1 MRETVP
7 WSVSRPRH
15 HVGLLLAVHVLLAAL
30 LELAAGTGLAYVAG
44 FGAVRAALASPDWTW
59 LAAVCGF
66 LAVSC
71 VGYYYAYR
79 AIFTVCDG
87 PRLSRAQLRAVTAV
101 GFGGFLAYWG
111 GKIDRLALEA
121 AGANPA
127 EARIRAGA
135 LAGLEQ
141 GALAI
146 GGCATAIAVLA
157 AGSGIPASFTVPW
170 AVIPVPGFLVAFWA
184 AKRYRQRFGKHPGW
198 RGLAGTFLESVYL
211 VRELVVRPRLW
222 AWGWVG
228 MALFWAADSC
238 AVWAGLA
245 AFGYE
250 MNGAALFVGFATGML
265 FTRRTGPLAGA
276 GVLTLVLSVTIWT
289 CGAPLPVAVAGVF
302 AYRVLAFWVPM
313 PVSLVA
319 LPALRRLVACRIE
332 GQPEDGLRG
341 VQRGPHGMPQRG

>member
-1 MRETVP
+1 
-7 WSVSRPRH
+7 
-15 HVGLLLAVHVLLAAL
+15 VGVKLAVYVLLAAL
-30 LELAAGTGLAYVAG
+30 LELAAGVGLAYVAG
-44 FGAVRAALASPDWTW
+44 FGAVRAALASPDWVW

-66 LAVSC
+66 LGVSC
-71 VGYYYAYR
+71 AGYYYAYR
-79 AIFTVCDG
+79 AIFTVCGG
-87 PRLSRAQLRAVTAV
+87 PRLSRAQLRAVTVV

-121 AGANPA
+121 AGADPA
-127 EARIRAGA
+127 EARIRVAA

-141 GALAI
+141 GVLAI
-146 GGCATAIAVLA
+146 GASATAIAVLA
-157 AGSGIPASFTVPW
+157 AGANIPASFTVPW
-170 AVIPVPGFLVAFWA
+170 AVVPVPGFLVAFWA
-184 AKRYRQRFGKHPGW
+184 AKRYRERFGKRPGW

-211 VRELVVRPRLW
+211 IRELVVRPRLW
-222 AWGWVG
+222 AWGWLG

-276 GVLTLVLSVTIWT
+276 GVLTLVLPVAIWT
-289 CGAPLPVAVAGVF
+289 CGAPLPVALAGVF

-319 LPALRRLVACRIE
+319 LPALRRLVASRIE
-332 GQPEDGLRG
+332 GQPEDGRRG
-341 VQRGPHGMPQRG
+341 AEPSPHGMPQRG